1 MNHEPNQLIFN
12 LKLFFFKEK
21 GYVYQEKFENTKGII
36 RRRQRI
42 QWPKEKDKCRNNVL
56 QNIAQKTKDRATR
69 TSLKPV
75 VYIGASEGKAV
86 PAPHV
91 VLVVLLCYTY
101 ELGVKSKYLHHLASI

>member
-1 MNHEPNQLIFN
+1 MTKRKNDKRIS
-12 LKLFFFKEK
+12 K
-21 GYVYQEKFENTKGII
+21 GQQTT
-36 RRRQRI
+36 I
-42 QWPKEKDKCRNNVL
+42 QKIN
-56 QNIAQKTKDRATR
+56 DRATR